1 MPRERLISADSQGA
15 EELNLALSLRPERF
29 AQYIGQPLLIR
40 KLKIAV
46 EAARRRTEPVEHI
59 LLHGPPGLGKTTL
72 AHVVANEMGAKVHVT
87 SGPALTRGA
96 DLSGILNSLETGDV
110 LFIDEIH
117 RLPVIVEECLY
128 SAMEDFKIDLTNEA
142 GLHARTFTIPIKP
155 FTLIGATTRIGL
167 LTGPMRSRFGLIEHL
182 EFYSPEE
189 LQEILRQNVKLL
201 KVESDPEAVVELS
214 HRSRGTPRVAN
225 RLLRRVRD
233 YAAVE
238 GNGKLTLPIIRK
250 SLELEGID
258 PKGLDEQDRT
268 FLRTIIDVYAG
279 GPVGIEAVAATLGE
293 ERDTLEDV
301 IEPYLLQTAMLTRTR
316 QGRRAT
322 KKAYE
327 HLGLKYVPPTDAVDQ
342 ANPLFEE

>member
-1 MPRERLISADSQGA
+1 
-15 EELNLALSLRPERF
+15 
-29 AQYIGQPLLIR
+29 
-40 KLKIAV
+40 
-46 EAARRRTEPVEHI
+46 
-59 LLHGPPGLGKTTL
+59 
-72 AHVVANEMGAKVHVT
+72 
-87 SGPALTRGA
+87 
-96 DLSGILNSLETGDV
+96 
-110 LFIDEIH
+110 
-117 RLPVIVEECLY
+117 
-128 SAMEDFKIDLTNEA
+128 MEDFKIDLTNEA
-142 GLHARTFTIPIKP
+142 GLHARAFTIQIKP

-201 KVESDPEAVVELS
+201 KVESEAEGIIELS
-214 HRSRGTPRVAN
+214 QRSRGTPRIAN

-233 YAAVE
+233 YAVVE
-238 GNGKLTLPIIRK
+238 GNGKLTVPTVKK

-258 PKGLDEQDRT
+258 TKGLDEQDRT

-279 GPVGIEAVAATLGE
+279 GPVGVEAIAATMGE

-327 HLGLKYVPPTDAVDQ
+327 HLGLKYEPPVSGDEA
-342 ANPLFEE
+342 APLFEE